1 MNIKS
6 KLLTLS
12 MTIAISGSALA
23 GQVEIDRIEQAAGV
37 LDITELKTIA
47 AELSGYDLAL
57 AYYRIALSANLK
69 GQSSEAKESID
80 QAMDLLETLDESS
93 PDNVEIKALLAQ
105 VYGYKIA
112 LDPIKGMYYGP
123 KANSTLS
130 SAESLQAN
138 NPRVLLVK
146 GISKFNT
153 PGIFGG
159 NTEAAYQAFEQAI
172 TAYAKD
178 QYSDYHWGQ
187 AETYTW
193 RGLISMQKGDTEKA
207 KSDWQ
212 QALTINPDYGW
223 AKMLLAA
230 Q

>member
-23 GQVEIDRIEQAAGV
+23 GQAEIDRIEQAAGV
-37 LDITELKTIA
+37 LDITQLKTIA
-47 AELSGYDLAL
+47 ADLSGYDLAL

-69 GQSSEAKESID
+69 GQTPVAKESID
-80 QAMDLLETLDESS
+80 QAMELLEKLDESS

-123 KANSTLS
+123 KSNSTLS
-130 SAESLQAN
+130 SAETIQPN

-153 PGIFGG
+153 PGVFGG
-159 NTEAAYQAFEQAI
+159 STEAAYQAFDQAI
-172 TAYAKD
+172 TAYSED
-178 QYSDYHWGQ
+178 QYSDYHWG
-187 AETYTW
+187 
-193 RGLISMQKGDTEKA
+193 
-207 KSDWQ
+207 
-212 QALTINPDYGW
+212 
-223 AKMLLAA
+223 
-230 Q
+230 